1 MEFRAFGD
9 LLRDTLRKQNKTV
22 TWLSDKTGIPS
33 TTLYSIIKRGSS
45 PRTDTLEKVT
55 TALGMSISKFLN
67 FESGR
72 DKDRR
77 EVLLLEQLEM
87 LGYDLYYAE
96 QQEDYRLVID
106 KEEYRLSLDEM
117 DTLELDVESYLNFKI
132 QELLK
137 KHKTGKH
144 NKPHLEPIAAHN
156 EDNSPEEIE
165 LMKND
170 LKDL

>member
-9 LLRDTLRKQNKTV
+9 ILRDTLRKQNKTV

-33 TTLYSIIKRGSS
+33 TTLYSIIKRGNN

-55 TALGMSISKFLN
+55 AALGMSISEFLN
-67 FESGR
+67 TESGR

-87 LGYDLYYAE
+87 LGYDLYYDE

-106 KEEYRLSLDEM
+106 KKEFRLSLDEM
-117 DTLELDVESYLNFKI
+117 DALELDVESYLNFKI
-132 QELLK
+132 QELLR
-137 KHKTGKH
+137 KHRTGKR
-144 NKPHLEPIAAHN
+144 NNLLLEPLAAHN
-156 EDNSPEEIE
+156 DDNSPEEIE
-165 LMKND
+165 KMRRD